1 MPGLLSTLDPQSAVL
16 PIIALIG
23 LVPVLLHYRTKA
35 KLFVVGYGFLI
46 VATLATNLED
56 LFLGGPLNFTEHVV
70 GLMGS
75 GLAFAAAAY
84 VRRKQVLGD
93 DEDASV
99 DTVKEDVRGALL
111 GDGEREGTAAPAT
124 REG

>member
-16 PIIALIG
+16 PVIALIG
-23 LVPVLLHYRTKA
+23 LVPVLLHYRAKA
-35 KLFVVGYGFLI
+35 KLFVVGYAFLI
-46 VATLATNLED
+46 VATLATNLEN
-56 LFLGGPLNFTEHVV
+56 LFLGGVLNLTEHVV

-75 GLAFAAAAY
+75 GLVFLAAAY

-93 DEDASV
+93 DEASV
-99 DTVKEDVRGALL
+99 ATVREDVGDALP
-111 GDGEREGTAAPAT
+111 GGEEDGTAAPAT

>member
-16 PIIALIG
+16 PVIALIG
-23 LVPVLLHYRTKA
+23 LVPVLLHYRAKA
-35 KLFVVGYGFLI
+35 KLFVVGYVCLV

-56 LFLGGPLNFTEHVV
+56 LFLGDVLNFTEHAV

-75 GLAFAAAAY
+75 GLLFLAAAY

-93 DEDASV
+93 DEASV
-99 DTVKEDVRGALL
+99 ATVKEDVGDALL
-111 GDGEREGTAAPAT
+111 GGGEDDPAAPAT